1 VYVVAVEFVVEPGR
15 LADFTREIVANA
27 QASRRDEPG
36 CRQFD
41 VCVSTDDRQRIF
53 LYEAY
58 TDRAAFDAHLA
69 TAHFAAF
76 NALAAG
82 WTLQKTIRTFERLE
96 P

>member
-1 VYVVAVEFVVEPGR
+1 MYIVIVEFVVKPERVG
-15 LADFTREIVANA
+15 AFQHEIVANA
-27 QASRRDEPG
+27 RASRDEPG

-41 VCVSTDDRQRIF
+41 VCASLDDPARIF

-58 TDRAAFDAHLA
+58 ADRAAFDAHLA

-76 NALAAG
+76 NELTAD
-82 WTLQKTIRTFERLE
+82 WTLRKTIDTFQRLD